1 MAVISNYLNDKRYRY
16 RSAYF
21 NFEYLIVYTN
31 SMNKLR
37 MSKPSF
43 LQLFFI
49 FCCFHISQAQEVD
62 FKVDY
67 ASFLSKHDMLWDL
80 VPDKWQTAP
89 YSGNGNVGFL
99 FYQGKEEENN
109 VISLH
114 IGRHDYYDHREAKT
128 KAEEMLWIKRGRLPI
143 GHFKLKSKGKIT
155 AVKMRLNLWNAELTG
170 SVSTSKGTYKIK
182 GFTHSTKDIIFFETD
197 TEDEEVAITWHAE
210 APIPPVYEV
219 LKSGGGP
226 KGGTWNK
233 MRAVTL
239 EMPPKATLSKKNGYN
254 FCYQPLFDQ
263 RGETTTAWKIKGN
276 PSRKQQLIA
285 SVHHSYPAHN
295 SMEIVATNL
304 EEGEK
309 RIKEKTFIASHQK
322 WWHNYYPLSFITLN
336 DAEKESFYWIQMYKL
351 GAASRGNGPILDLMG
366 PWYNRTFWPMVWGD
380 LNVQL
385 IYWTH
390 LTANRMSI
398 GESLP
403 NNIDKYAKNLERN
416 VPSRW
421 KNSAA
426 VAALMP
432 QDLIAYNGTKVPDML
447 AWMLNDYWL
456 HCKFAG
462 DDIRMRDKL
471 FPILKKTVNSYL
483 NYIKDNP
490 VNADDGKIHIKYS
503 WSPEYKPGRGQDINF
518 TLALIRWSCQTLIDI
533 DKKHQLKDPLATK
546 WKHLLAN
553 LVEFQI
559 DENGLMVGKDRPFEN
574 PHRHY
579 SHLLAFYPL
588 MVITPEKEADKKLLR
603 TSLDHWLDVTFNS
616 GKKVKAMPVTGYTA
630 TGASLMYANLG
641 DPEKAYYY
649 LDFLIKHKNISSTT
663 MYSEGKINPVIESPL
678 SFATSLHD
686 MMLQSWG
693 GTINVFP
700 ASPKRWKDVSFHKLR
715 TQGAFLVSS
724 KKVNGNTE
732 FVSIKSLKGNACK
745 VKVDFENPK
754 FYINGKWIS
763 IKKNEDDSYTVNLKK
778 NESVMITSKPLEK
791 TVISIKELPKTK
803 EEQNLFGYGEKTKRL
818 PGHKYYSSY

>member
-1 MAVISNYLNDKRYRY
+1 MNLNRLSKSSLSYL
-16 RSAYF
+16 
-21 NFEYLIVYTN
+21 
-31 SMNKLR
+31 
-37 MSKPSF
+37 
-43 LQLFFI
+43 LFM
-49 FCCFHISQAQEVD
+49 FCFTQIMQGQNVD

-67 ASFLSKHDMLWDL
+67 KSFLSKHDMLWDI

-99 FYQGKEEENN
+99 LYQGPEEKNN

-114 IGRHDYYDHREAKT
+114 IGRHDYYDHREAET
-128 KAEEMLWIKRGRLPI
+128 KAEEMLWIKRSRLPL
-143 GHFKLKSKGKIT
+143 GHFKFKSKGKIT
-155 AVKMRLNLWNAELTG
+155 GVDMHLDLWNAELTG
-170 SVSTSKGTYKIK
+170 TIKTSKGSYKIK
-182 GFTHSTKDIIFFETD
+182 GLTHSANDIIYFKTDTKDEMV
-197 TEDEEVAITWHAE
+197 EITWHAE
-210 APIPPVYEV
+210 EPIPPVYEV

-226 KGGTWNK
+226 KGGTWDK

-239 EMPPKATLSKKNGYN
+239 EMAPKPTFSEKNGYN
-254 FCYQPLFDQ
+254 FCYQPLYDN
-263 RGETTTAWKIKGN
+263 RGETTTGWKITGDA
-276 PSRKQQLIA
+276 SGKQQLIT
-285 SVHHSYPAHN
+285 SVHHSFPEHN
-295 SMEIVATNL
+295 SLEIVTRNL
-304 EEGEK
+304 ETAEVLFK
-309 RIKEKTFIASHQK
+309 DNNFISTHQK
-322 WWHNYYPLSFITLN
+322 WWHEYYPLSFVTIN

-351 GAASRGNGPILDLMG
+351 GSASRGNGPILDLMG

-403 NNIDKYAKNLERN
+403 NNIDKYAKNLEDN
-416 VPSRW
+416 VPKHW

-432 QDLIAYNGTKVPDML
+432 QDLIAYNGAKVPDML
-447 AWMLNDYWL
+447 AWILNDYWL
-456 HCKFAG
+456 HCQFEG

-483 NYIKDNP
+483 NYIKENP
-490 VNADDGKIHIKYS
+490 VDAKDGKIHIKYS

-533 DKKHQLKDPLATK
+533 DEKHQINDPLK
-546 WKHLLAN
+546 KEWKHLLDN
-553 LVEFQI
+553 LVDFQI
-559 DENGLMVGKDRPFEN
+559 DENGLMVGKDRPFAN

-588 MVITPEKEADKKLLR
+588 MVITPEKEEDKKLLR

-616 GKKVKAMPVTGYTA
+616 GKKIKAMPVTGYTA
-630 TGASLMYANLG
+630 TGASSMYANLG
-641 DPEKAYYY
+641 DAEKAYYY

-678 SFATSLHD
+678 SFATSVHD

-693 GTINVFP
+693 GKIRVFP
-700 ASPKRWKDVSFHKLR
+700 ASPKKWKDVAFHDLR
-715 TQGAFLVSS
+715 TQGTFLVSA
-724 KKVNGNTE
+724 KKIDGNTE
-732 FVSIKSLKGNACK
+732 FVSVKSLKGNACI
-745 VKVDFENPK
+745 VQVDFENPQ
-754 FYINGKWIS
+754 FYINRKSIS
-763 IKKNEDDSYTVNLKK
+763 VNKSADGSYNINLKK
-778 NESVMITSKPLEK
+778 DESVIITSKSLKK
-791 TVISIKELPKTK
+791 TDLSIKELPKS
-803 EEQNLFGYGEKTKRL
+803 EAEQNLFGYGKKTKRL
-818 PGHKYYSSY
+818 PGHDYYSSY

>member
-1 MAVISNYLNDKRYRY
+1 MLR
-16 RSAYF
+16 
-21 NFEYLIVYTN
+21 L
-31 SMNKLR
+31 KLKILLL
-37 MSKPSF
+37 SIF
-43 LQLFFI
+43 VLFSSPF
-49 FCCFHISQAQEVD
+49 FSQENQVD

-67 ASFLSKHDMLWDL
+67 EAFLSKHDMLWEL

-99 FYQGKEEENN
+99 LYQDAEEKDN

-128 KAEEMLWIKRGRLPI
+128 KAEEMLWIKRGRLPL
-143 GHFKLKSKGKIT
+143 GHFKLSSKGKIT
-155 AVKMRLNLWNAELTG
+155 AVDMRLDLWNATLTG
-170 SVSTSKGTYKIK
+170 TIKTSKGSYKIK
-182 GFTHSTKDIIFFETD
+182 GFTHSTNDVIYFETD
-197 TEDEEVAITWHAE
+197 TKDENIEITWHAE
-210 APIPPVYEV
+210 DPIPPVYEV
-219 LKSGGGP
+219 LKKGGGP
-226 KGGTWNK
+226 KGGTWDK

-239 EMPPKATLSKKNGYN
+239 EMPPKPTLSKKNGYN
-254 FCYQPLFDQ
+254 FCYQPLFDN
-263 RGETTTAWKIKGN
+263 RGETTTGWKTTGN
-276 PSRKQQLIA
+276 SSQKQQLIA
-285 SVHHSYPAHN
+285 SVHHSYPEHN
-295 SMEIVATNL
+295 SLEITTNNL
-304 EEGEK
+304 EVGEQL
-309 RIKEKTFIASHQK
+309 IKENNFISSHQK
-322 WWHNYYPLSFITLN
+322 WWHNYYPLSFLTIN

-351 GAASRGNGPILDLMG
+351 GSASRGNGPILDLMG

-403 NNIDKYAKNLERN
+403 NNIDKYAKNLEGN
-416 VPSRW
+416 TPKQW

-432 QDLIAYNGTKVPDML
+432 QDLIAFNGAKVPDML
-447 AWMLNDYWL
+447 AWILNDYWL
-456 HCKFAG
+456 HCQFAG

-490 VNADDGKIHIKYS
+490 VDAKDGKIHIKYS

-533 DKKHQLKDPLATK
+533 DEKHQINDPLK
-546 WKHLLAN
+546 KEWKHLLNN
-553 LVEFQI
+553 LVDFQI
-559 DENGLMVGKDRPFEN
+559 DKNGLMVGKDRPFAN

-616 GKKVKAMPVTGYTA
+616 GKKIKAMPVTGYTA
-630 TGASLMYANLG
+630 TGASSMYANLG
-641 DPEKAYYY
+641 DAEKAYYY

-693 GTINVFP
+693 GKINVFP
-700 ASPKRWKDVSFHKLR
+700 ASPKKWKDVSFHNLR
-715 TQGAFLVSS
+715 TQGAFLVSA
-724 KKVNGNTE
+724 KKIKGTTE
-732 FVSIKSLKGNACK
+732 FVSIKSLKGNVCT
-745 VKVDFENPK
+745 VKVDFENPQ
-754 FYINGKWIS
+754 FYINGKCIS
-763 IKKNEDDSYTVNLKK
+763 VKQDKNGAYAINLKK
-778 NESVMITSKPLEK
+778 NESVIITSKSLQK
-791 TVISIKELPKTK
+791 TDLTIKENPKTE
-803 EEQNLFGYGEKTKRL
+803 EEQNLFGYGKKTKRL
-818 PGHKYYSSY
+818 PGHTYYSSY

>member
-1 MAVISNYLNDKRYRY
+1 MLKLKKTFFLSIILFSISM
-16 RSAYF
+16 F
-21 NFEYLIVYTN
+21 
-31 SMNKLR
+31 
-37 MSKPSF
+37 
-43 LQLFFI
+43 
-49 FCCFHISQAQEVD
+49 SQKKQVD

-67 ASFLSKHDMLWDL
+67 ESFLSKHDMLWDI

-89 YSGNGNVGFL
+89 YTGNGNIGFL
-99 FYQGKEEENN
+99 FYQAQESEKN

-128 KAEEMLWIKRGRLPI
+128 KAEEMLWIKRSRLPL
-143 GHFKLKSKGKIT
+143 GHFQLKSKGKIT
-155 AVKMRLNLWNAELTG
+155 GVDMRLDLWNAELTG
-170 SVSTSKGTYKIK
+170 SVTTSKGTYKIK
-182 GFTHSTKDIIFFETD
+182 GFTHSTKDVIFFETD
-197 TEDEEVAITWHAE
+197 TTDENVEITWHAE
-210 APIPPVYEV
+210 DPIPPVYEV

-226 KGGTWNK
+226 KGGTWDK
-233 MRAVTL
+233 MRAVDL
-239 EMPPKATLSKKNGYN
+239 EMAPKPTFSKNKGYN
-254 FCYQPLFDQ
+254 FCYQPLFDH
-263 RGETTTAWKIKGN
+263 RGETTTAWKISGI
-276 PSRKQQLIA
+276 PSGKQQLIT
-285 SVHHSYPAHN
+285 SVHHSYPERN
-295 SMEIVATNL
+295 SLEIVTKNI
-304 EEGEK
+304 EIGEK
-309 RIKEKTFIASHQK
+309 LIKENSFISTHKK
-322 WWHNYYPLSFITLN
+322 WWHDYYPLSFLTIN

-351 GAASRGNGPILDLMG
+351 GSASRGNGPILDLMG

-390 LTANRMSI
+390 LTANRMFI

-403 NNIDKYAKNLERN
+403 NNIDKYTANLEGN
-416 VPSRW
+416 TPKHW

-432 QDLIAYNGTKVPDML
+432 QDLIAFNGGKVPDML
-447 AWMLNDYWL
+447 AWILNDYWL
-456 HCKFAG
+456 HCEFAG

-490 VNADDGKIHIKYS
+490 VDAEDGKIHIKYS

-533 DKKHQLKDPLATK
+533 DKQHNLNDPLVK
-546 WKHLLAN
+546 EWEILLTN
-553 LVEFQI
+553 LVDFQI
-559 DENGLMVGKDRPFEN
+559 DENGLMIGKDRPFAN

-616 GKKVKAMPVTGYTA
+616 GKKIKAMPVTGYTA
-630 TGASLMYANLG
+630 TGASSMYANLG
-641 DPEKAYYY
+641 DAEKAYYY

-686 MMLQSWG
+686 MMLQSWSG
-693 GTINVFP
+693 KINVFP
-700 ASPKRWKDVSFHKLR
+700 ASPKRWKDVSFHNLR
-715 TQGAFLVSS
+715 TQGAFLVSA
-724 KKVNGNTE
+724 KKVNGTTE
-732 FVSIKSLKGNACK
+732 FVSVKSLKGNECN
-745 VKVDFENPK
+745 VQVDFKNPK
-754 FYINGKWIS
+754 FYINGKCVS
-763 IKKNEDDSYTVNLKK
+763 IKQNANGSYHINLKK
-778 NESVMITSKPLEK
+778 NE
-791 TVISIKELPKTK
+791 TVIITAKTLNKTDLSIKELPKSK
-803 EEQNLFGYGEKTKRL
+803 KEQNLFGYGSKTKRL
-818 PGHKYYSSY
+818 PGHKYYNSY

>member
-1 MAVISNYLNDKRYRY
+1 MFVKNIKNLFLKMKKL
-16 RSAYF
+16 F
-21 NFEYLIVYTN
+21 LFILICLST
-31 SMNKLR
+31 
-37 MSKPSF
+37 SF
-43 LQLFFI
+43 F
-49 FCCFHISQAQEVD
+49 AQKKEID
-62 FKVDY
+62 FRVDY
-67 ASFLSKHDMLWDL
+67 KTFLSKHDLLWDI

-89 YSGNGNVGFL
+89 YTGNGNIGFL
-99 FYQGKEEENN
+99 LYQADGEEEN

-128 KAEEMLWIKRGRLPI
+128 KAEEMLWIKRSRLPL
-143 GHFKLKSKGKIT
+143 GHFKLKSNGSIT
-155 AVKMRLNLWNAELTG
+155 GIEMRLDLWNAELSGLIKTTHG
-170 SVSTSKGTYKIK
+170 SYKFK
-182 GFTHSTKDIIFFETD
+182 GFTHSTKDVIFFETD
-197 TEDEEVAITWHAE
+197 ASGEQVEITWYPE
-210 APIPPVYEV
+210 KPIPPVYEV
-219 LKSGGGP
+219 LKNGGGP
-226 KGGTWNK
+226 KGGTWDK
-233 MRAVTL
+233 MRAITL
-239 EMPPKATLSKKNGYN
+239 EMPPKPTLSEKNGYN

-263 RGETTTAWKIKGN
+263 RGEVTTAWKIKGE

-295 SMEIVATNL
+295 SMEIVTGNL

-309 RIKEKTFIASHQK
+309 LIKENTFTSTHQK
-322 WWHNYYPLSFITLN
+322 WWHEYYPLSFITLN

-351 GAASRGNGPILDLMG
+351 GSASRGNGPILDLMG

-390 LTANRMSI
+390 LTANRISI

-403 NNIDKYAKNLERN
+403 NNIDKYAKNLEKN
-416 VPSRW
+416 VPLRW

-426 VAALMP
+426 VATLMP
-432 QDLIAYNGTKVPDML
+432 QDLIAYNGSKVPDML

-456 HCKFAG
+456 HCQFAG

-483 NYIKDNP
+483 NYIKENP
-490 VNADDGKIHIKYS
+490 VDDVDGKIHIKYS
-503 WSPEYKPGRGQDINF
+503 WSPEYKPGRGKDINF

-533 DKKHQLKDPLATK
+533 DEKHQINDTLKK
-546 WKHLLAN
+546 EWKYLLDN

-559 DENGLMVGKDRPFEN
+559 DENGLMVGKDRPFTN

-588 MVITPEKEADKKLLR
+588 MVITPEKEIDKKLLK
-603 TSLDHWLDVTFNS
+603 TSLDHWLEVTFNS
-616 GKKVKAMPVTGYTA
+616 NKKIKAMPVTGYTA
-630 TGASLMYANLG
+630 TGASSMYANLG
-641 DPEKAYYY
+641 DAENAYYY

-693 GTINVFP
+693 GIINVFP

-715 TQGAFLVSS
+715 TQGAFLVTS
-724 KKVNGNTE
+724 KKVSGNTE
-732 FVSIKSLKGNACK
+732 FVFIKSLKGNPCK
-745 VKVDFENPK
+745 VKVDIKNPK
-754 FYINGKWIS
+754 FYINGANIS
-763 IKKNEDDSYTVNLKK
+763 IKKNEDDSYSVNLRK
-778 NESVMITSKPLEK
+778 NESVIITSKPLEK
-791 TVISIKELPKTK
+791 TEMYIKELPKTK

>member
-1 MAVISNYLNDKRYRY
+1 MFRLKLEIRILYLFILV
-16 RSAYF
+16 SS
-21 NFEYLIVYTN
+21 I
-31 SMNKLR
+31 
-37 MSKPSF
+37 
-43 LQLFFI
+43 LF
-49 FCCFHISQAQEVD
+49 SQNNQVD

-67 ASFLSKHDMLWDL
+67 ESFLSKHDLLWDI

-99 FYQGKEEENN
+99 LYQSPEENDN

-114 IGRHDYYDHREAKT
+114 IGRHDYYDHREAET
-128 KAEEMLWIKRGRLPI
+128 KADEMLWIKRSRLPL

-155 AVKMRLNLWNAELTG
+155 GIDMRLDLWNAELIGTITTTKG
-170 SVSTSKGTYKIK
+170 SYNIK
-182 GFTHSTKDIIFFETD
+182 GLTHSTTDIIYFETE
-197 TEDEEVAITWHAE
+197 TKHEDVEITWHAE
-210 APIPPVYEV
+210 DPIPPVYEV

-226 KGGTWNK
+226 KGGTWDK

-239 EMPPKATLSKKNGYN
+239 EMAPKPTFSEKNGYK
-254 FCYQPLFDQ
+254 FCYQPLYDN
-263 RGETTTAWKIKGN
+263 RGETTTGYKITGN
-276 PSRKQQLIA
+276 PSGKQQLIA
-285 SVHHSYPAHN
+285 SVHHSFPDHN
-295 SMEIVATNL
+295 SLEIVTKNL
-304 EEGEK
+304 EK
-309 RIKEKTFIASHQK
+309 ADVLIQDNSFVSTHQK
-322 WWHNYYPLSFITLN
+322 WWHDYYPLSFLTIN

-351 GAASRGNGPILDLMG
+351 GSASRGNGPILDLMG

-403 NNIDKYAKNLERN
+403 NNIDKYAKNLENN
-416 VPSRW
+416 VPASW

-432 QDLIAYNGTKVPDML
+432 QDLIAFNGAKVPDML

-456 HCKFAG
+456 HCQFAG
-462 DDIRMRDKL
+462 DDIRMRDNL

-490 VNADDGKIHIKYS
+490 VEAEDGKIHIKYS

-518 TLALIRWSCQTLIDI
+518 TLALICWSTQTLIDI
-533 DKKHQLKDPLATK
+533 DEKHHINDPLK
-546 WKHLLAN
+546 KEWQHLLDN
-553 LVEFQI
+553 LVDFQI
-559 DENGLMVGKDRPFEN
+559 DENGLMVGKDRPFAN

-588 MVITPEKEADKKLLR
+588 MVITPEKEEDKKLLR

-616 GKKVKAMPVTGYTA
+616 GKKIKAMPVTGYTA
-630 TGASLMYANLG
+630 TGASSMYANLG
-641 DPEKAYYY
+641 DAEKAYYY

-693 GTINVFP
+693 GKIRVFP
-700 ASPKRWKDVSFHKLR
+700 ASPKKWKDVAFHDLR
-715 TQGAFLVSS
+715 TQGAFLVSA
-724 KKVNGNTE
+724 KKVEGVTE
-732 FVSIKSLKGNACK
+732 FVSIKSLKGNTC
-745 VKVDFENPK
+745 VVHVDFENPK
-754 FYINGKWIS
+754 FYIDGKSVS
-763 IKKNEDDSYTVNLKK
+763 INQSEDGSYKIDLKQ
-778 NESVMITSKPLEK
+778 NESVIITSKEINK
-791 TVISIKELPKTK
+791 TDLSIQELPKS
-803 EEQNLFGYGEKTKRL
+803 EAEQNLFGYGEKTKRL

>member
-1 MAVISNYLNDKRYRY
+1 MFRLKLEIRILYLFILV
-16 RSAYF
+16 SS
-21 NFEYLIVYTN
+21 T
-31 SMNKLR
+31 
-37 MSKPSF
+37 
-43 LQLFFI
+43 LF
-49 FCCFHISQAQEVD
+49 SQNNQVD

-67 ASFLSKHDMLWDL
+67 ESFLSKHDLLWDL

-99 FYQGKEEENN
+99 LYQSPEENDN

-114 IGRHDYYDHREAKT
+114 IGRHDYYDHREAET
-128 KAEEMLWIKRGRLPI
+128 KADEMLWIKRSRLPL

-155 AVKMRLNLWNAELTG
+155 GIDMRLDLWNAELIGTITTTKG
-170 SVSTSKGTYKIK
+170 SYNIK
-182 GFTHSTKDIIFFETD
+182 GLTHSTTDIIYFETETKD
-197 TEDEEVAITWHAE
+197 EDVEITWHAE
-210 APIPPVYEV
+210 DPIPPVYEV

-226 KGGTWNK
+226 KGGTWDK

-239 EMPPKATLSKKNGYN
+239 EMAPKPTFSEKNGYK
-254 FCYQPLFDQ
+254 FCYQPLYDN
-263 RGETTTAWKIKGN
+263 RGETTTGYKITGN
-276 PSRKQQLIA
+276 PSGKQQLIA
-285 SVHHSYPAHN
+285 SVHHCFPDHN
-295 SMEIVATNL
+295 SLEIVTENL
-304 EEGEK
+304 ETAEALIQK
-309 RIKEKTFIASHQK
+309 DNFVSTHQK
-322 WWHNYYPLSFITLN
+322 WWHDYYPLSFLTIN

-351 GAASRGNGPILDLMG
+351 GSASRGNGPILDLMG

-403 NNIDKYAKNLERN
+403 NNIDKYAENLENN
-416 VPSRW
+416 VPGSW

-432 QDLIAYNGTKVPDML
+432 QDLIAFNGAKVPDML

-456 HCKFAG
+456 HCQFAG
-462 DDIRMRDKL
+462 DDIRMRDNL

-490 VNADDGKIHIKYS
+490 VEAEDGKIHIKYS

-533 DKKHQLKDPLATK
+533 DEKHELNDPLK
-546 WKHLLAN
+546 KEWKHLLDN
-553 LVEFQI
+553 LVDFQI
-559 DENGLMVGKDRPFEN
+559 DKNGLMVGKDRPFAN

-588 MVITPEKEADKKLLR
+588 MVITPEKEEDKKLLR

-616 GKKVKAMPVTGYTA
+616 GKKIKAMPVTGYTA
-630 TGASLMYANLG
+630 TGASSMYANLG
-641 DPEKAYYY
+641 DAEKAYYY

-693 GTINVFP
+693 GKIRVFP
-700 ASPKRWKDVSFHKLR
+700 ASPRKWKDVAFHDLR
-715 TQGAFLVSS
+715 TQGAFLVSA
-724 KKVNGNTE
+724 KKVEGVTE
-732 FVSIKSLKGNACK
+732 FVSIKSLKGNAC
-745 VKVDFENPK
+745 VVHVDFENPK
-754 FYINGKWIS
+754 FYIDGKSVS
-763 IKKNEDDSYTVNLKK
+763 INQSEDGSYKIDLKQ
-778 NESVMITSKPLEK
+778 NESVIVTSKEINK
-791 TVISIKELPKTK
+791 TDLSIKELPKS
-803 EEQNLFGYGEKTKRL
+803 EAEQNLFGYGEKTKRL